1 MEFGVKKF
9 RLESSVCGLLYCVV
23 WNRIYLQCPVMEAD
37 VLHGVS
43 PKRLWDVVW
52 KSEVA
57 RDQHKYS
64 LSRKIVEKISS

>member
-1 MEFGVKKF
+1 
-9 RLESSVCGLLYCVV
+9 V

-43 PKRLWDVVW
+43 PKRFWDVVW

-64 LSRKIVEKISS
+64 LSSKIVDKISS

>member
-1 MEFGVKKF
+1 
-9 RLESSVCGLLYCVV
+9 
-23 WNRIYLQCPVMEAD
+23 MEAD

-64 LSRKIVEKISS
+64 LSRKIVE